1 MAKKAVFPRALR
13 SRVVTAAVLLL
24 LAGLWVMAPA
34 GFSPSNAQT
43 SPPRGGVYV
52 FSDEVA
58 KGAEVR
64 GFTNRVMVRTPT
76 YTVGAIAARDIPAHR
91 HADGDHVLYIV
102 SGTGTITLDGERV
115 ELRPGLIVHVPKG
128 VVHGVRAETGNLF
141 FVDFAQPPFSPSMIE
156 WIR

>member
-1 MAKKAVFPRALR
+1 MAHVDGLRGKVTSRIAAGAAAL
-13 SRVVTAAVLLL
+13 A

-34 GFSPSNAQT
+34 GSSRSTAQT
-43 SPPRGGVYV
+43 NTPQGIYV

-64 GFTNRVMVRTPT
+64 GFTSRVMVRQQT
-76 YTVGAIAARDIPAHR
+76 YTVGAIAARDIPLHR
-91 HADGDHVLYIV
+91 HGDGDHVLYIV
-102 SGTGTITLDGERV
+102 SGGGTITMDGQRV

-128 VVHGVRAETGNLF
+128 VVHAVKAETGNLL